1 MHKSVILERS
11 GGKFFILLASHE
23 CLCGIGLSFQK
34 ISPVVSVLDISENV
48 SLRVLL
54 QSFTEKFPLTLELY
68 IEITVQLQAI
78 TRQVL
83 PRNKSGGFLF
93 FETI

>member
-1 MHKSVILERS
+1 MPVW
-11 GGKFFILLASHE
+11 
-23 CLCGIGLSFQK
+23 LSFQK

-54 QSFTEKFPLTLELY
+54 QSSRKSFLSNLTLELY